1 MHLWIEF
8 CFLLIKCFYLLTV
21 FMWIQNHLGNISWEV
36 QNVVDPDPNPLGSK
50 LFYWIRI
57 QDRITDLEPDLDP
70 CLSLA
75 WKNILKFCLSS
86 LSTINITIQTL
97 WHKRGAQKAF
107 GIFFSVVDPD
117 PLGSELFCR
126 IRIRDKTT
134 WIDNT
139 APLYDPGSGVDPGSR
154 VGSWIRRG
162 RILK

>member
-36 QNVVDPDPNPLGSK
+36 QNVVDLDPNPLGSK

-75 WKNILKFCLSS
+75 WKNIDAVVLLLPTKPNLTKGMLEEESKQRQLKAYVCVHLQKCVNARHLQTDQASGKTMVYRPTPFSQQK
-86 LSTINITIQTL
+86 STYGQE
-97 WHKRGAQKAF
+97 G
-107 GIFFSVVDPD
+107 
-117 PLGSELFCR
+117 
-126 IRIRDKTT
+126 
-134 WIDNT
+134 
-139 APLYDPGSGVDPGSR
+139 Y
-154 VGSWIRRG
+154 
-162 RILK
+162 